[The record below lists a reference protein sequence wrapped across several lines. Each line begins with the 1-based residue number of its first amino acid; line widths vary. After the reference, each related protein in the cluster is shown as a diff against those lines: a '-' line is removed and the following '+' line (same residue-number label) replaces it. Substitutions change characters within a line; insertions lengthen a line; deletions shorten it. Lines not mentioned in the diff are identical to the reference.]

1 MSANFEYLFTPFQIG
16 SVTVKNRICSSSHG
30 TLFADKDHILDDRY
44 VEYQRTR
51 AKGGA
56 GLIIAGMFD
65 VTFNCRSLI
74 GQMEIFDPK
83 VVPMLRKLAD
93 AVHAE
98 GTKIF
103 AQLSHNGRE
112 ADTDLTRQATWA
124 PSAIPDMSYFRAVPK
139 AMEHEDIQAV
149 VKAFATA
156 ARHVQEGG
164 LDGIEIHGA
173 SGYLVGQ
180 FLSPSSNQRTDE
192 YGGSVE
198 NRMRFLYEIID
209 AIRHEVGDEI
219 VVGVRLPGDE
229 LVKGGNTIEGMV
241 DIARRL
247 DERGDIDF
255 VHTGLP
261 FYEGIFGVGFGMHTP
276 LGLYTQYAAA
286 FKDAIDVP
294 VINTFRINDPVQA
307 EKILANGHADLVGMT
322 RAMISDPEMP
332 NKAKAGRLDE
342 IRHCI
347 GCDQGCL
354 AQVFK
359 QKPMSCL
366 QNAAVGREL
375 EIGRLDPVE
384 RKKRVLVVGGGP
396 AGLEVAR
403 VARTRGHDVIL
414 LERDQQLGGQVKLAV
429 KVPIRTEFGG
439 MVRYFS
445 RQMEILGVD
454 VRLGCEAGVDT
465 ILAESPDVVIIATG
479 SQPLAGN
486 FPGADQSNVLSVRQL
501 LSGAAPVGEK
511 VLVVDGGD
519 SHWEVLSTG
528 EFLVDQGKQVEMISP
543 VLFVGDSIATTSDLT
558 PYYRRVRSK
567 GLVFSPSTVL
577 KSLSENTAV
586 VLDVYAGTEREIEV
600 DNVVLSLGNA
610 PSNSLYYQLKGKV
623 SELHLIGDSL
633 APRKAMEAIH
643 DGYQLGRLI

>member
-1 MSANFEYLFTPFQIG
+1 MSANFEYLFTPYQIG
-16 SVTVKNRICSSSHG
+16 SVTIKNRICSSSHG

-51 AKGGA
+51 ARGGA

-65 VTFNCRSLI
+65 VSFNCRSLI

-83 VVPMLRKLAD
+83 VVPMLQKLGD
-93 AVHAE
+93 ALHAE
-98 GTKIF
+98 GTKVF

-112 ADTDLTRQATWA
+112 ADTDLTRMATWA

-139 AMEHEDIQAV
+139 AMEHEDIQTV

-156 ARHVQEGG
+156 ARHVRQGG

-180 FLSPSSNQRTDE
+180 FLSPSSNKRTDE

-198 NRMRFLYEIID
+198 KRMRFLYEIID
-209 AIRHEVGDEI
+209 AIREEVGDDF

-229 LVKGGNTIEGMV
+229 LVKGGNTIDGMV
-241 DIARRL
+241 DIAKRL

-286 FKDAIDVP
+286 FKEAIDLP

-354 AQVFK
+354 AQVFQ

-375 EIGRLDPVE
+375 EIGRLDPVVK
-384 RKKRVLVVGGGP
+384 KKRVLIIGGGP
-396 AGLEVAR
+396 AGLEAAR
-403 VARTRGHDVIL
+403 VARTRGHDVVL
-414 LERDQQLGGQVKLAV
+414 FERDQQLGGQVNLAV

-439 MVRYFS
+439 MVRYLS

-454 VRLGCEAGVDT
+454 IRLGCEASLPTV
-465 ILAESPDVVIIATG
+465 LAESPDVVIVAAG
-479 SQPLAGN
+479 SEPLAGD
-486 FPGADQSNVLSVRQL
+486 FPGAQQANVITVRQL
-501 LSGAAPVGEK
+501 LSGSAAIGDK

-528 EFLVDQGKQVEMISP
+528 EFLIDQGKQVELISP
-543 VLFVGDSIATTSDLT
+543 VLFVGDAIATTSDLT

-567 GLVFSPSTVL
+567 GLVLSPNTVL
-577 KSLSENTAV
+577 QSLSGNTAV
-586 VLDVYAGTEREIEV
+586 VLDVYSGTERQIDV
-600 DNVVLSLGNA
+600 DNVVLSLGNV
-610 PSNSLYYQLKGKV
+610 PSNALYYQLKGQV
-623 SELHLIGDSL
+623 SELHMIGDCL

-643 DGYQLGRLI
+643 DAYQLARLI